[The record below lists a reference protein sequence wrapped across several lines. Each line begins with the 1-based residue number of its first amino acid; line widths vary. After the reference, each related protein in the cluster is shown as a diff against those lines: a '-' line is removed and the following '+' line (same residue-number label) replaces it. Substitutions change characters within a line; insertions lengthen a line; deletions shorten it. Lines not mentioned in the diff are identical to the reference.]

1 MDIASSLAPRSDQ
14 INADDLISGPQTFT
28 IREVIK
34 GKAEQPLDFMLV
46 ETDRAYRPGVIM
58 RRILAAAWGTNGDD
72 YVGRRLTL
80 YRDPSIRFGS
90 AVVGGIRVSHVSHIS
105 KPVTEKIQVTR
116 GKREAFKVDPLPD
129 APAPNPNAAKIAEL
143 RAEWKNATDERK
155 QEIENAVGVLQQ
167 SAAS

>member
-14 INADDLISGPQTFT
+14 INADDLIAGPQTFT
-28 IREVIK
+28 IREVVK
-34 GKAEQPLDFMLV
+34 GKAEQPLDFLLV

-90 AVVGGIRVSHVSHIS
+90 AVVGGIRVSHVSHID

-116 GKREAFKVDPLPD
+116 GKREAFTVEPLPD
-129 APAPNPNAAKIAEL
+129 APAPSPNAAKIAEL
-143 RAEWKNATDERK
+143 RAEWDNATDERK
-155 QEIENAVGVLQQ
+155 EAIKAEVAALQ
-167 SAAS
+167 ASS